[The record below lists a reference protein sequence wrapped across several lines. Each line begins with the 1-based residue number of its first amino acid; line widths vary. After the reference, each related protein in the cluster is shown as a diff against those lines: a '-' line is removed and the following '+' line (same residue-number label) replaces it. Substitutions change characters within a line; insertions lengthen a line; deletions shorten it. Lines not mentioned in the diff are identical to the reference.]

1 MKKKKIRK
9 KESRKEDVS
18 IYYLLLMKSFL
29 SPPVI
34 SMIGLDLIIIPI
46 IMAAVCKYSF
56 SIILSVPNSVTITV
70 IEEREK
76 RKEGKKKGG
85 KKERREKRKEGKKK
99 RGNKERR
106 EKRF

>member
-1 MKKKKIRK
+1 MKKKKI
-9 KESRKEDVS
+9 SRKEDVS

-56 SIILSVPNSVTITV
+56 SIILSVPNSVTITMK
-70 IEEREK
+70 EKREK
-76 RKEGKKKGG
+76 RKVDTKKMGRKNSKKKE
-85 KKERREKRKEGKKK
+85 KESRR
-99 RGNKERR
+99 
-106 EKRF
+106 

>member
-1 MKKKKIRK
+1 
-9 KESRKEDVS
+9 
-18 IYYLLLMKSFL
+18 MKSFL

-46 IMAAVCKYSF
+46 IIAAVCKYSF

-76 RKEGKKKGG
+76 RKEGKRKGG
-85 KKERREKRKEGKKK
+85 KKERREKRKVDTKKMGRKISKKK
-99 RGNKERR
+99 EKES
-106 EKRF
+106 ESKR

>member
-1 MKKKKIRK
+1 
-9 KESRKEDVS
+9 
-18 IYYLLLMKSFL
+18 MKSFL

-46 IMAAVCKYSF
+46 IIAAVCKYSF

-76 RKEGKKKGG
+76 RKEGKKKSGYKKDG
-85 KKERREKRKEGKKK
+85 KK
-99 RGNKERR
+99 N
-106 EKRF
+106 